1 MYDYIIILIINNMF
15 FSLQREYC
23 VFELSK
29 VVYCPSLFTLPTLLV
44 ALCVE
49 HNPTGFLGP
58 KP

>member
-1 MYDYIIILIINNMF
+1 MF